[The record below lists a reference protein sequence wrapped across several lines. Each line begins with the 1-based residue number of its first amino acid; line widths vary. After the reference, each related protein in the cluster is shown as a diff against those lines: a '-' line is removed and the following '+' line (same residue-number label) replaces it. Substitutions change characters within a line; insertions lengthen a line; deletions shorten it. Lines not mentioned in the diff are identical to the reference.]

1 MIANSAQIFIL
12 KTINLIG
19 LTFILVGGVFVSFS
33 AFYLISILAGWIDG
47 YALPNT
53 ALFRWWP
60 KIRFLAELEPRVG
73 HWLLMI
79 GATGWCCSQ
88 IERYLKKETSLFCR
102 TEKILEKGFSLFGL
116 IILFALYF
124 FSVGA
129 TWSGIPRAQDLGG
142 SAISGLLPFNDA
154 HGHFQYPLY
163 QKISG
168 EWNPFA
174 ARRPLATGFRTVL
187 LMVANYNN
195 LNFLMIQ
202 TAALA
207 IATFFAASA
216 LMKHRGIWA
225 CLTFL
230 GLTFIGTRPYLPT
243 NLTEPLGIFWALLAI
258 PFLLRA
264 QQTSSLKDAAMGFCV
279 NLWALLIRMGSM
291 FTVLTMGLWIMIS
304 QAHQGYKKCIISCG
318 AVLLIIFLN
327 LLFVQSLQSIYG
339 AKGSLTGSNFSYV
352 ICGLSLGGDWTL
364 PQKIYKNELLKLQTE
379 KQIADFLYK
388 QSLINIQ
395 NDIKPLLKRLWQG
408 EVYFIKNLPERMLA
422 GYTNYIPKEFSN
434 QLWWLCI
441 TFGLIVNKKNFRMAE
456 ILFWS
461 LFFFGLFLSA
471 PFVIFDDG
479 WRILCVSFPLCS
491 VFIGTMLCTKNL
503 NHKNEKP
510 RSTKTKNLKIGSL
523 CFLYILVLVA
533 PFLGRNLSLAAII
546 KNNRSFLKNNEDI
559 FLGPYYMAGFMVFPD
574 QEKLPKNFPSIHVS
588 DFRKIV
594 LNSGV
599 EQYEKIVTPD
609 LIMEPPFVFLAV
621 SGMTRTGP
629 ILCLIPEVLSD
640 PKSKTP
646 VIMRIDPGIFWNK
659 GSSMR
664 FIQDHDREF

>member
-1 MIANSAQIFIL
+1 MI
-12 KTINLIG
+12 
-19 LTFILVGGVFVSFS
+19 
-33 AFYLISILAGWIDG
+33 
-47 YALPNT
+47 
-53 ALFRWWP
+53 
-60 KIRFLAELEPRVG
+60 
-73 HWLLMI
+73 
-79 GATGWCCSQ
+79 C
-88 IERYLKKETSLFCR
+88 
-102 TEKILEKGFSLFGL
+102 
-116 IILFALYF
+116 LFALYF

-129 TWSGIPRAQDLGG
+129 TWSGIPRSQDLGG

-163 QKISG
+163 QTITG

-187 LMVANYNN
+187 LTAANYNN

-207 IATFFAASA
+207 IATFFAAKA
-216 LMKHRGIWA
+216 LMQHRGIWA

-230 GLTFIGTRPYLPT
+230 GLTFIATRPYLPT
-243 NLTEPLGIFWALLAI
+243 NLTEPLGILLALVAI

-264 QQTSSLKDAAMGFCV
+264 QQNNDLHDSAMGFCM

-291 FTVLTMGLWIMIS
+291 FTVFTMGLWIMIS

-318 AVLLIIFLN
+318 AVLLIIFFN

-364 PQKIYKNELLKLQTE
+364 PQKIYKKEILKLQTE
-379 KQIADFLYK
+379 KQIADFLYQ
-388 QSLINIQ
+388 QSLINIK

-422 GYTNYIPKEFSN
+422 GYTNHIPKEFSSR
-434 QLWWLCI
+434 LWWLCI
-441 TFGLIVNKKNFRMAE
+441 TFGLIVNRKTFRMTE

-461 LFFFGLFLSA
+461 FFFIGLFFSA

-491 VFIGTMLCTKNL
+491 VFMGTMLSIKNL
-503 NHKNEKP
+503 NLENKKL
-510 RSTKTKNLKIGSL
+510 KTIRTNNFIIVCL
-523 CFLYILVLVA
+523 CFLYILVLIA
-533 PFLGRNLSLAAII
+533 PLLGRNLNLASTI

-559 FLGPYYMAGFMVFPD
+559 FLGPFYMAGFMVFPD
-574 QEKLPKNFPSIHVS
+574 REKLPKKFPSIYVS
-588 DFRKIV
+588 DFRKII

-599 EQYEKIVTPD
+599 EQYEKLVTPD
-609 LIMEPPFVFLAV
+609 LIMEPPFAFLAV
-621 SGMTRTGP
+621 SGITKTGP
-629 ILCLIPEVLSD
+629 ILCLIPGIMSD

-646 VIMRIDPGIFWNK
+646 VIIKINPGIFWNK
-659 GSSMR
+659 GSDMR
-664 FIQDHDREF
+664 FIQDQNRGF

>member
-1 MIANSAQIFIL
+1 MTASLAQIFIL

-19 LTFILVGGVFVSFS
+19 LIFILVGGVFVSSS

-53 ALFRWWP
+53 AVFRWWP
-60 KIRFLAELEPRVG
+60 KIRFLAEFEPSVG

-79 GATGWCCSQ
+79 GATGWCASQ
-88 IERYLKKETSLFCR
+88 ITSYLKKETSHFCR
-102 TEKILEKGFSLFGL
+102 TEKILEKGFSLFGF
-116 IILFALYF
+116 ICLFALYF

-163 QKISG
+163 QTITG

-187 LMVANYNN
+187 LMAANYNN

-207 IATFFAASA
+207 IATFFAAKA
-216 LMKHRGIWA
+216 LMQHRGIWA

-230 GLTFIGTRPYLPT
+230 GLTFIATRPYLPT
-243 NLTEPLGIFWALLAI
+243 NLTEPLGILWALMAI

-264 QQTSSLKDAAMGFCV
+264 QQNNALPDSATGFCM

-291 FTVLTMGLWIMIS
+291 FTVFTMGLWIIIC
-304 QAHQGYKKCIISCG
+304 QAQRGYKKCIIACV
-318 AVLLIIFLN
+318 VLFLIVFFN
-327 LLFVQSLQSIYG
+327 LLFVQALQVFYG

-352 ICGLSLGGDWTL
+352 LCGLSLGDNWTL
-364 PQKIYKNELLKLQTE
+364 PQKKYKDELLKLQTE
-379 KQIADFLYK
+379 EQISNYLYK
-388 QSLINIQ
+388 RSFENIK
-395 NDIKPLLKRLWQG
+395 NDIRPFIKRLWQG
-408 EVYFIKNLPERMLA
+408 EAYFLKNLPERMVA
-422 GYTNYIPKEFSN
+422 GYTNHIPKEFSS

-441 TFGLIVNKKNFRMAE
+441 TLGLIVNRKNFRMAE

-461 LFFFGLFLSA
+461 LFFIGLFLSA

-491 VFIGTMLCTKNL
+491 VFMGTMLSTKNL

-510 RSTKTKNLKIGSL
+510 ETIKPKNLKIVIL
-523 CFLYILVLVA
+523 CFLYIQVLVA
-533 PFLGRNLSLAAII
+533 PFLGRNLSLATII

-574 QEKLPKNFPSIHVS
+574 QEKLPKKFPSIYVS

-599 EQYEKIVTPD
+599 EQYEKLVTPD
-609 LIMEPPFVFLAV
+609 LIMEPPFAFLAV

-629 ILCLIPEVLSD
+629 ILCLIPGGLSN
-640 PKSKTP
+640 PQSKIP
-646 VIMRIDPGIFWNK
+646 VIMSVEPGNFWNK
-659 GSSMR
+659 ASSIR
-664 FIQDHDREF
+664 FIEEPCRGF